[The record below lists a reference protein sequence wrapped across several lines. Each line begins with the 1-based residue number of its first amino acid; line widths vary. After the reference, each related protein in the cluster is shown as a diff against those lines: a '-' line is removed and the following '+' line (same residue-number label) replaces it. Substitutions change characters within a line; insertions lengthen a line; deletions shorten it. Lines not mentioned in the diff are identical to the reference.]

1 VNPLKIM
8 LRLRLAERANLREQ
22 LYAPD
27 RTLGANK
34 KGSRS
39 SPILKRRR
47 SLVVAVLLVES
58 PLDLCQQI
66 LVARVLERVY
76 E

>member
-1 VNPLKIM
+1 M
-8 LRLRLAERANLREQ
+8 LRLRLAEHANSREQ

-39 SPILKRRR
+39 SPILKRLR
-47 SLVVAVLLVES
+47 SLIVPVLLATES
-58 PLDLCQQI
+58 ALDLCQQI
-66 LVARVLERVY
+66 LIARVLERVDK
-76 E
+76 